1 MSRFFRS
8 QDSSSSESSISE
20 NASDDHSGLV
30 EPVHAT
36 NPPSGDTRLHVLALP
51 GPVSHNEHRD
61 YLLHALLEER
71 CLREVQ
77 SEHTGRSARDV
88 AAEANRRYQQLCA
101 HLASYNL
108 ISTGLEGDQYTR
120 TRQRYRDG
128 LDFLSSQR
136 GLSTATAT
144 VPPVFRRLLTDG
156 TSPLDNRDTDVP
168 FPLRR
173 LLTGPEN
180 VGANSSLQPRSLL
193 ESRYQQEYV
202 FPLLRLRVVYA
213 ATISTVAMSCLFLH
227 NLLTV
232 V

>member
-8 QDSSSSESSISE
+8 QHSSSSESSISGHE
-20 NASDDHSGLV
+20 SDDNSGLV
-30 EPVHAT
+30 EPVHAIGS
-36 NPPSGDTRLHVLALP
+36 PSGDSSTRLEIALSAP
-51 GPVSHNEHRD
+51 TTGNHGD

-77 SEHTGRSARDV
+77 SEHTGHSARDV

-128 LDFLSSQR
+128 LDFLSSQS
-136 GLSTATAT
+136 GSSTTT

-156 TSPLDNRDTDVP
+156 SSPINNRDTTTDVP

-173 LLTGPEN
+173 LLTGPERI
-180 VGANSSLQPRSLL
+180 GASSSLQPRSLL

-202 FPLLRLRVVYA
+202 LPLPRAAIVDGVTTLS
-213 ATISTVAMSCLFLH
+213 ATISCLY
-227 NLLTV
+227 TYG
-232 V
+232 